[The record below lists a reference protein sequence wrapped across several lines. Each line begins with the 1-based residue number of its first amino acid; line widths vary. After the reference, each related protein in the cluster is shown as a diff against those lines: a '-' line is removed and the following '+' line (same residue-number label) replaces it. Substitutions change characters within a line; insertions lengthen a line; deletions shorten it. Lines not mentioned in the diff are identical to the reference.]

1 VKTALEAALVYP
13 VWLRFPLTEAGGA
26 IGLDAAA
33 PPRGVLLV
41 TVHACTNLK
50 VHCCGESKL
59 LWPYAL
65 SALSAAWFA
74 RAHGATS

>member
-13 VWLRFPLTEAGGA
+13 VWLRIPLTEAGGA
-26 IGLDAAA
+26 VGLDAAA

-50 VHCCGESKL
+50 VRRCGEVKCCG
-59 LWPYAL
+59 
-65 SALSAAWFA
+65 
-74 RAHGATS
+74 HGTLCAIAERQ

>member
-1 VKTALEAALVYP
+1 MKTALEAALVYP

-41 TVHACTNLK
+41 TVHSCTNLK
-50 VHCCGESKL
+50 VPCCEEKCC
-59 LWPYAL
+59 
-65 SALSAAWFA
+65 
-74 RAHGATS
+74 AHGARSAMRTWCVFPC